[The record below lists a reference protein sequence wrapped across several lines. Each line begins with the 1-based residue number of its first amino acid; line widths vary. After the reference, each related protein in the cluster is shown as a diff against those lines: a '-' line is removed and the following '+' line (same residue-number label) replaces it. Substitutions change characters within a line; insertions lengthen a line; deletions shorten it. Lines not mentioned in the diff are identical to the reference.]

1 MIFAYASLV
10 THQLFRTDPRDMSKN
25 NTSSYLDLS
34 VLYGTNQDQQD
45 LVRDKAKGLGLL
57 HPDAF
62 AEDRLV
68 LVPPA
73 ATALLVLFSR
83 NHNVSQIIVPDGAKF
98 ERFPLYSTSRTC
110 CSKSTRGSDGRTL
123 LQRTPRSGP
132 PKMRRFSKLLAL

>member
-1 MIFAYASLV
+1 MTFAYASLV

-34 VLYGTNQDQQD
+34 VLYGINQMQVD
-45 LVRDKAKGLGLL
+45 LVRDKEKGRGLL
-57 HPDAF
+57 YPDAF

-83 NHNVSQIIVPDGAKF
+83 NHNVSAPAF
-98 ERFPLYSTSRTC
+98 
-110 CSKSTRGSDGRTL
+110 
-123 LQRTPRSGP
+123 
-132 PKMRRFSKLLAL
+132 LAH

>member
-1 MIFAYASLV
+1 MTFAYASLV

-34 VLYGTNQDQQD
+34 VLYGINQTQVD
-45 LVRDKAKGLGLL
+45 LVRDKEKGRGLL
-57 HPDAF
+57 YPDAF

-83 NHNVSQIIVPDGAKF
+83 NHNVSAHAF
-98 ERFPLYSTSRTC
+98 
-110 CSKSTRGSDGRTL
+110 
-123 LQRTPRSGP
+123 
-132 PKMRRFSKLLAL
+132 LAH

>member
-1 MIFAYASLV
+1 MTFAYASLV

-34 VLYGTNQDQQD
+34 VLYGINQTQVD
-45 LVRDKAKGLGLL
+45 LVRDKEKGRGLL
-57 HPDAF
+57 YPDAF

-83 NHNVSQIIVPDGAKF
+83 NHNVSIPSSAG
-98 ERFPLYSTSRTC
+98 
-110 CSKSTRGSDGRTL
+110 GS
-123 LQRTPRSGP
+123 
-132 PKMRRFSKLLAL
+132 F

>member
-83 NHNVSQIIVPDGAKF
+83 NHNVSQIIVPDGAKLSDF
-98 ERFPLYSTSRTC
+98 FFIVHRGHVAQNQREEAMVEPSSRGP
-110 CSKSTRGSDGRTL
+110 REAGR
-123 LQRTPRSGP
+123 PR
-132 PKMRRFSKLLAL
+132 

>member
-1 MIFAYASLV
+1 MTFAYASLV

-34 VLYGTNQDQQD
+34 VLYGINETQQD
-45 LVRDKAKGLGLL
+45 LVRDKEKGRGLL
-57 HPDAF
+57 YPDVF

-83 NHNVSQIIVPDGAKF
+83 NHNVSIF
-98 ERFPLYSTSRTC
+98 TSFT
-110 CSKSTRGSDGRTL
+110 S
-123 LQRTPRSGP
+123 
-132 PKMRRFSKLLAL
+132 

>member
-1 MIFAYASLV
+1 MTFAYASLV

-34 VLYGTNQDQQD
+34 VLYGINQTQVD
-45 LVRDKAKGLGLL
+45 LVRDKEKGRGLL
-57 HPDAF
+57 YPDAF

-83 NHNVSQIIVPDGAKF
+83 NHNVSAPAF
-98 ERFPLYSTSRTC
+98 
-110 CSKSTRGSDGRTL
+110 
-123 LQRTPRSGP
+123 
-132 PKMRRFSKLLAL
+132 LAH

>member
-1 MIFAYASLV
+1 MTFAYASLV

-34 VLYGTNQDQQD
+34 VLYGINQTQVD
-45 LVRDKAKGLGLL
+45 LVRDKEKGRGLL
-57 HPDAF
+57 YPDAF

-83 NHNVSQIIVPDGAKF
+83 NHNVGS
-98 ERFPLYSTSRTC
+98 LCLC
-110 CSKSTRGSDGRTL
+110 CGRAELKCAVTV
-123 LQRTPRSGP
+123 
-132 PKMRRFSKLLAL
+132 

>member
-1 MIFAYASLV
+1 MTFAYASLV

-34 VLYGTNQDQQD
+34 VLYGINQTQVD
-45 LVRDKAKGLGLL
+45 LVRDKEKGRGLL
-57 HPDAF
+57 YPDAF

-83 NHNVSQIIVPDGAKF
+83 NHNVSAPAFIAH
-98 ERFPLYSTSRTC
+98 
-110 CSKSTRGSDGRTL
+110 
-123 LQRTPRSGP
+123 
-132 PKMRRFSKLLAL
+132 